1 MRVSRSNLKRV
12 ALPSLYTGLLR
23 KNSVGLESRFYSA
36 ASESRSGLSVEKV
49 SCAVSRRLPFS
60 TYLSFREG
68 RLFSVR
74 SLQSFE

>member
-36 ASESRSGLSVEKV
+36 ASESRSGLSVEKESV
-49 SCAVSRRLPFS
+49 VPSRVAYHFP
-60 TYLSFREG
+60 LSFHSG
-68 RLFSVR
+68 KPD
-74 SLQSFE
+74 

>member
-12 ALPSLYTGLLR
+12 ALPSFHTGLLR

-36 ASESRSGLSVEKV
+36 APESRSGLSVEKV
-49 SCAVSRRLPFS
+49 SCAVSLRLPFS
-60 TYLSFREG
+60 TYLSFREA
-68 RLFSVR
+68 RLVSVR